1 MGANG
6 YKMKNNK
13 LDSSQNTNELLSEL
27 ESISEIMADRISDG
41 QYKTIE
47 SMDLRRK
54 KLIELI
60 SREGKVLELGR
71 DRLEI
76 IKSNNDK
83 MITEINF
90 DIKQKYSSFN
100 NEKKRLTAYNKQC

>member
-1 MGANG
+1 
-6 YKMKNNK
+6 MKNNK

>member
-1 MGANG
+1 
-6 YKMKNNK
+6 
-13 LDSSQNTNELLSEL
+13 
-27 ESISEIMADRISDG
+27 MADRISDG